1 MLKIYELSRSL
12 AFFLVKIANY
22 IKSRFVPYI
31 YTGQYTTNR
40 NYGDALG
47 YWMPI
52 LLGIPQGRLLPKRK
66 VFQCQYRQ
74 GINLQMVGS
83 TLGDMDSR
91 SVVCG
96 AGAIEQHQHFPEKP
110 LKVLSVRGPLTR
122 NILLQQGIECPPVYG
137 DPAMLLPLFYQPVKR
152 KPKYR
157 LGVIPHY
164 VDKETEGVKHL
175 LQSPSTHLID
185 ILLPSNGLTQMSIAR
200 YWKEWIDE
208 LCSCA
213 VIVSSSLHGLIL
225 AEAYGIPTVWAEF
238 SHEVNGNGFKFRD
251 YYASIG
257 ITPPHPLNFVNT
269 YPTQEQVIAA
279 ATKKDTSLVNPQH
292 YAAYLRQELTDSLYI
307 MR

>member
-1 MLKIYELSRSL
+1 MHKFSDYIKRA
-12 AFFLVKIANY
+12 AFFAVKTANY
-22 IKSRFVPYI
+22 VKSRFSRYV

-47 YWMPI
+47 YWIPI
-52 LLGIPQGRLLPKRK
+52 LLGIQEGRILPKRK
-66 VFQCQYRQ
+66 TFECQYRK

-91 SVVCG
+91 SIVCG
-96 AGAIEQHQHFPEKP
+96 AGAIEQHQQFSEKP

-122 NILLQQGIECPPVYG
+122 DLLLRQGIECPPIYG
-137 DPAMLLPLFYQPVKR
+137 DPAMLLPLFYQPAQR
-152 KPKYR
+152 NIKYQ

-164 VDKETEGVKHL
+164 VDKETTGVKQLLQHPSAHL
-175 LQSPSTHLID
+175 LD
-185 ILLPSNGLTQMSIAR
+185 ILLPPNGLTKLSITR
-200 YWKEWIDE
+200 YWKQWIDE

-213 VIVSSSLHGLIL
+213 VVVSSSLHGLIL

-257 ITPPHPLNFVNT
+257 ITPPQLLNFINT
-269 YPTQEQVIAA
+269 NITLEQVIEA
-279 ATKKDTSLVNPQH
+279 ATLKDTSLVNREW
-292 YAAYLRQELTDSLYI
+292 YAAYLRQELTQLLSTTT
-307 MR
+307 